1 MEKGWDSALA
11 VQHEPPPPS
20 LPLTTPSST
29 PVGVE
34 AFNGIVSSRHNRF
47 NNHGGSVKA
56 KDGERRKLDK
66 FEVLGTWMGR
76 YCAWQAGL
84 ADQLFVG
91 DHAVMDCGKVAW
103 DDATGTYVEKKKAG
117 DNDDAE
123 DDWFDMEE
131 SLDIATKTEMVEELV
146 VKMECDDEGWNSEDE
161 IQGYSEGDDEIVKQ
175 GQALLLLSPDGDLPR
190 TPRTCYQNRNHTH
203 S

>member
-1 MEKGWDSALA
+1 
-11 VQHEPPPPS
+11 
-20 LPLTTPSST
+20 
-29 PVGVE
+29 
-34 AFNGIVSSRHNRF
+34 
-47 NNHGGSVKA
+47 
-56 KDGERRKLDK
+56 
-66 FEVLGTWMGR
+66 
-76 YCAWQAGL
+76 
-84 ADQLFVG
+84 
-91 DHAVMDCGKVAW
+91 MDCGKVAW
-103 DDATGTYVEKKKAG
+103 DDATGAHVEKQKAG

-161 IQGYSEGDDEIVKQ
+161 IQGCSEGDDEIVKQ

-190 TPRTCYQNRNHTH
+190 PPRACCQNRNHTH